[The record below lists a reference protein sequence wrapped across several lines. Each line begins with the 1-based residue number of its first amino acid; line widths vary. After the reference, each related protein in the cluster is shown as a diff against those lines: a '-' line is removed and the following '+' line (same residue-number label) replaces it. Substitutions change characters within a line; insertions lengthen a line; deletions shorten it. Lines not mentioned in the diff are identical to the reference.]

1 MLNEKKQKKV
11 ILLGWILLIP
21 LAFTIALTLIQ
32 RVSAKKG
39 SFTASDVSGEYFTV
53 DTNGT
58 AKTDEFSLYT
68 GGGMPCEDPEAFER
82 WYETYESETMEEECT
97 VESEESDLL
106 EESDEACEEVI
117 PGHEDETPVETDDKD
132 ETDNSSEEILQQP
145 LFSVDG
151 RVLRQELQTYL
162 YDRLSEQGIEWFMPY
177 SIMIAYQESHFDIYA
192 VNPYNKIDCGLFQFR
207 SVYYTGSDI
216 FNPYEQIDIFC
227 ELMGN
232 RARMGCDVYE
242 MISRHMQSD
251 YGSYNNEYVTTV
263 LSHEKNLREVKK

>member
-1 MLNEKKQKKV
+1 MLNEKKQKRM
-11 ILLGWILLIP
+11 ILIGWILLIP

-32 RVSAKKG
+32 RVTAKKG

-53 DTNGT
+53 DTNVT

-82 WYETYESETMEEECT
+82 WLETYEQTEMEEIYAVSDYC
-97 VESEESDLL
+97 EED
-106 EESDEACEEVI
+106 DEACEESL
-117 PGHEDETPVETDDKD
+117 PGHEDETPVATDAETAEDTPSD
-132 ETDNSSEEILQQP
+132 EILLDS
-145 LFSVDG
+145 LFQIDG
-151 RVLRQELQTYL
+151 RVLRPELQTYL
-162 YDRLSEQGIEWFMPY
+162 RHRLSEQGIEWFMPY
-177 SIMIAYQESHFDIYA
+177 AIMIAYQESHFDIYA
-192 VNPYNKIDCGLFQFR
+192 VNPHNQIDCGLFQFR

-232 RARMGCDVYE
+232 RARVGCDVYE

-251 YGSYNNEYVTTV
+251 YGSYNPDYVEAV
-263 LSHEKNLREVKK
+263 LSHERGLTIVGE

>member
-1 MLNEKKQKKV
+1 MLSEKKQKRM
-11 ILLGWILLIP
+11 ILIGWLVLIP

-32 RVSAKKG
+32 RVTAKKG

-53 DTNGT
+53 DTDGT

-68 GGGMPCEDPEAFER
+68 GGGMPCENPEQFER
-82 WYETYESETMEEECT
+82 WYATYEQTESEEELS
-97 VESEESDLL
+97 VESEGSDLSEGEHEDGS
-106 EESDEACEEVI
+106 EELYSSDETEM
-117 PGHEDETPVETDDKD
+117 ETDA
-132 ETDNSSEEILQQP
+132 ETAEDTPSDEILLDS
-145 LFSVDG
+145 LFQIDG
-151 RVLRQELQTYL
+151 RVLRPELQTYL
-162 YDRLSEQGIEWFMPY
+162 RHRLSEQGIEWFMPY
-177 SIMIAYQESHFDIYA
+177 AIMIAYQESHFDIYA

-216 FNPYEQIDIFC
+216 FDPYEQIDIFC

-263 LSHEKNLREVKK
+263 LSHEKNLREVKQ